1 MCYFSHE
8 SLLSF
13 EKRYWYFV
21 LLDTFPTAWATPVVY
36 DVRALYNVTLQCC
49 KGNWKVFF
57 SKSFVCHM
65 QTTTACT
72 RCKLFPSFITK
83 ESSLFSALFTSCCPH
98 SPAPV
103 PAPVLW
109 EANSVHPSQSPLF
122 PSFSFF
128 PPALS
133 TCVRGSV
140 VYIPDILWVSMDHI
154 HHVCRLSTNICW
166 PFLFFSISTSIN
178 MHMYLQYKSVMFEA
192 VWLSP
197 PSCFLRLGPSSRCQY
212 IFSRATEISVSLA
225 CSYVGFELVWG
236 FSECETGLP
245 LRDPWWFEAEPFHFL
260 FYESSRMI
268 TTTTTLEIK
277 KEPKANSQ

>member
-36 DVRALYNVTLQCC
+36 DVIALYNVTLQCC

-57 SKSFVCHM
+57 
-65 QTTTACT
+65 QN
-72 RCKLFPSFITK
+72 LFIAICRQLQHVQDASYSHH
-83 ESSLFSALFTSCCPH
+83 SSQKKVLYFLLCF
-98 SPAPV
+98 

-128 PPALS
+128 SPALS

-166 PFLFFSISTSIN
+166 PFLFF
-178 MHMYLQYKSVMFEA
+178 
-192 VWLSP
+192 
-197 PSCFLRLGPSSRCQY
+197 
-212 IFSRATEISVSLA
+212 
-225 CSYVGFELVWG
+225 
-236 FSECETGLP
+236 
-245 LRDPWWFEAEPFHFL
+245 FHFHI
-260 FYESSRMI
+260 Y
-268 TTTTTLEIK
+268 
-277 KEPKANSQ
+277 

>member
-1 MCYFSHE
+1 MLQRE
-8 SLLSF
+8 LKSF
-13 EKRYWYFV
+13 F
-21 LLDTFPTAWATPVVY
+21 L
-36 DVRALYNVTLQCC
+36 
-49 KGNWKVFF
+49 
-57 SKSFVCHM
+57 KSFVCHM
-65 QTTTACT
+65 QTTTART

-98 SPAPV
+98 SHSPAPV
-103 PAPVLW
+103 TAPVLW
-109 EANSVHPSQSPLF
+109 EANGVSPSQSPLF

-128 PPALS
+128 SPALS

-166 PFLFFSISTSIN
+166 PFLFFFPFPHLLTCTCIFST
-178 MHMYLQYKSVMFEA
+178 KSVMFEA

-197 PSCFLRLGPSSRCQY
+197 PSCFLWLGPSSRCQY
-212 IFSRATEISVSLA
+212 IFSRATGISVSLA

-245 LRDPWWFEAEPFHFL
+245 LRDPWWFEAELFHFL
-260 FYESSRMI
+260 FCESSRMI
-268 TTTTTLEIK
+268 TATTSLEIK